1 VSLICEAR
9 NLTRPSGTPAAV
21 PAQWQRRA
29 VPLAASEGVALPL
42 AAMANNV
49 VLLAATAMLATS
61 AIVWV
66 SDTGVPRVECGGQV
80 SSWLERREQAAH
92 LEHLTEQQQQPL
104 PLAAAL
110 SGTAADARRRVG
122 WRSGVLFAK
131 FGEPGQRHRYHSRQ
145 WAHPP

>member
-1 VSLICEAR
+1 
-9 NLTRPSGTPAAV
+9 
-21 PAQWQRRA
+21 
-29 VPLAASEGVALPL
+29 
-42 AAMANNV
+42 MANNV

-66 SDTGVPRVECGGQV
+66 SDTRVPRVECGGQV

-92 LEHLTEQQQQPL
+92 LEHLAGQQQQPV

-131 FGEPGQRHRYHSRQ
+131 FGEPAPAVGIGITAASRHNPLNSSK
-145 WAHPP
+145 AGE